1 MKAITREWLDR
12 AVDDLHAAELLLAEE
27 SLTNMVAFHA
37 QQVVEKSFK
46 AILEEHDEVL
56 VRTHSLTRLYK
67 LVQPFHDFISP
78 EKMDMLDRLESVYTE
93 ARYPN
98 ELGSLPSGKP
108 TSTQAYNLLAF
119 TRQLHERIVNLL
131 KEENN
136 EDEIE

>member
-12 AVDDLHAAELLLAEE
+12 AGDDLRAAELLLSQA

-46 AILEEHDEVL
+46 AILEEYGETL

-67 LVQPFHDFISP
+67 LIQPFYDFVP
-78 EKMDMLDRLESVYTE
+78 AEEMDMLDRLETVYTE

-98 ELGSLPSGKP
+98 ELGLLPSGKP
-108 TSTQAYNLLAF
+108 TSTQAYDLLAF
-119 TRQLHERIVNLL
+119 ARQLHEVIVALL
-131 KEENN
+131 QENS
-136 EDEIE
+136 EDKIE